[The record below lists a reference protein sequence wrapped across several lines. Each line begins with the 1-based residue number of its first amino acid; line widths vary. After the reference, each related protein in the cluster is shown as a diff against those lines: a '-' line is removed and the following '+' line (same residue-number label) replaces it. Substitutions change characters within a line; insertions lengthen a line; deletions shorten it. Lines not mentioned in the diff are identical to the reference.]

1 MPPTPIKPGNFT
13 VVANDFSEFAN
24 SMAERI
30 EDELDTLLALDNLP
44 TLPTDPNDREVRD
57 RRRLFVAIARGVV
70 RHLVDH
76 RTEIDIEVPD
86 GLGGGHTITVNPTF
100 EVDWG

>member
-1 MPPTPIKPGNFT
+1 MPPIKPGNFT
-13 VVANDFSEFAN
+13 IVANDFSEFAD

-30 EDELDTLLALDNLP
+30 EVELDTLLALDGLP
-44 TLPTDPNDREVRD
+44 TLPTNPNDREVRD

-86 GLGGGHTITVNPTF
+86 GLGGGGTITVNPTF
-100 EVDWG
+100 DVDWG